1 MWTLLSG
8 FVCDVNQLI
17 NVHFKK
23 NFIFFKWSIEKTLT
37 QLLLLILFLTMVYFR
52 FIKSEATSSKTG
64 MDNVRLRLRST
75 RRRKDLNC
83 QKDADEEMKQS
94 KKRGGNKSGLCPE
107 CGKVVPNLT
116 NHLREHKS
124 VFTCDRCF
132 LNFKTEKHLQEHR
145 EVHDEQNP
153 HKCDQC
159 TLIFKNVTKLA
170 LHRFTHTG
178 GYECPICGFV
188 ATSKFRNSIIAHI
201 KRHEDNYAVRCDICN
216 KGFLCKKKLEEH
228 LEWHDN
234 VPKYE
239 CQICHKRFPV
249 KSYLTL
255 HNKFNHKKELFGTEE
270 IFQCEICGR
279 KFTFEKSFK
288 RHLSCIHRI
297 GKDFTVR
304 CPVCDKVIANNH
316 NLKKHMKVHTGE
328 KNYSCHVCGKTFSQ
342 KQYVSR
348 HQRVHQTDKDEEKKI
363 SVTGM

>member
-1 MWTLLSG
+1 
-8 FVCDVNQLI
+8 
-17 NVHFKK
+17 
-23 NFIFFKWSIEKTLT
+23 
-37 QLLLLILFLTMVYFR
+37 MVYFR

>member
-1 MWTLLSG
+1 
-8 FVCDVNQLI
+8 
-17 NVHFKK
+17 
-23 NFIFFKWSIEKTLT
+23 
-37 QLLLLILFLTMVYFR
+37 MVYFR

-348 HQRVHQTDKDEEKKI
+348 HQRVHQTDKEEEKKI